1 MKNIFKLFFL
11 LLNLQPPVSI
21 FSQIQP
27 IALTNAIVI
36 DATNK
41 PPMAGA
47 TILVEGNII
56 KAIGKVDEIE
66 IPNDAQRIDCTG
78 KFLLPGL
85 MDMHA
90 HILSSQGDYQ
100 RDHLQKSSAQKALD
114 GLRHAQAL
122 LMAGWTTLRI
132 PGDADVHYAHL
143 AVRDAINRGE
153 FIGPRIVGAG
163 HYISITGGGGDYND
177 VSPEQPVLADGLI
190 VDGIDAMRKA
200 VRTEIKLGSD
210 WIKILATGAFMTAGD
225 NPRDVHFSDEEL
237 RVCVEEAAR
246 LNRPVLAHAHAAEG
260 IKRAVRAG
268 VRSIEHGSFID
279 AEGIAL
285 MKKHGAYLV
294 PTIYTFQYDLE
305 LGTAGGIREKTLE
318 LERRYLGEIRA
329 CIGAAIK
336 AGVKVCLGTDLLPL
350 PAELHAREFGE
361 LVALGMTPMEAIRA
375 ATVVPAEM
383 LGWNDGLGTLEVGKL
398 ADIIA
403 VADDPLKNI
412 SSFEKVVLVMKDG
425 VVVKNN
431 IGKHF

>member
-1 MKNIFKLFFL
+1 MKKLFKALFFL
-11 LLNLQPPVSI
+11 FSALQPPASI
-21 FSQIQP
+21 FSQNQT
-27 IALTNAIVI
+27 IALINATTI
-36 DATNK
+36 DASGRSPITN
-41 PPMAGA
+41 GV
-47 TILVEGNII
+47 ILVEGNII
-56 KAIGKVDEIE
+56 KAIGKTGEFE
-66 IPNDAQRIDCTG
+66 IPTGAQRIDCSG

-90 HILSSQGDYQ
+90 HLLSSQGDYQ

-143 AVRDAINRGE
+143 VVRDAINRGE
-153 FIGPRIVGAG
+153 FVGPRIVAAG

-177 VSPEQPVLADGLI
+177 ISPEQPVIADGLI

-200 VRTEIKLGSD
+200 VRQEIKFGSD

-237 RVCVEEAAR
+237 RACVEESAR
-246 LNRPVLAHAHAAEG
+246 LSRPVMAHAHAAEG
-260 IKRAVRAG
+260 IKRAVKAG

-285 MKKHGAYLV
+285 MKKHGTYLV

-318 LERRYLGEIRA
+318 LERSYLGEIRV

-336 AGVKVCLGTDLLPL
+336 AGVKICLGTDLLPL

-361 LVALGMTPMEAIRA
+361 LVNLGMTPMEAIRA

-383 LGWNDGLGTLEVGKL
+383 LGWSDRLGTLEVGKL

-412 SSFEKVVLVMKDG
+412 SALEKIVLVMKDG
-425 VVVKNN
+425 VVVKNE
-431 IGKHF
+431 IGK